1 MKDDPSGWR
10 GELSDTRA
18 SAGSQALMRTG
29 AISPTQ
35 ACFRSLPASSTVRNP
50 RFSSPAVGAGAADG
64 CPVAVPGGKPAGV
77 WAAEGGKAAYR
88 GVREALEDDLNT
100 PEALAELSGIAS
112 AANTAA
118 DQGDTAMMAAT
129 RADLLAAGELLG
141 LLAVSPKQWEQGGNA
156 DDAARID
163 GLVAARVAARA
174 SKDWAE
180 ADRIRKA
187 LAEEGVEI
195 MDGAGGST
203 WRRI

>member
-1 MKDDPSGWR
+1 MILAAADP
-10 GELSDTRA
+10 
-18 SAGSQALMRTG
+18 G
-29 AISPTQ
+29 AI
-35 ACFRSLPASSTVRNP
+35 AR
-50 RFSSPAVGAGAADG
+50 AA
-64 CPVAVPGGKPAGV
+64 
-77 WAAEGGKAAYR
+77 
-88 GVREALEDDLNT
+88 
-100 PEALAELSGIAS
+100 
-112 AANTAA
+112 
-118 DQGDTAMMAAT
+118 QM
-129 RADLLAAGELLG
+129 LAAGELLG
-141 LLAVSPKQWEQGGNA
+141 LLTVSPKQWEQGGNA